1 MHGSVPEG
9 ALCALMGPSGGGK
22 TTLLDLLTGR
32 KDYGRCE
39 GQVLFQGVSIG
50 GQKVRASVEQSETPI
65 HARVFPLGFSGLD
78 SASVSEI
85 RV

>member
-1 MHGSVPEG
+1 MRRGKQLLRAMHGFVPEG

-39 GQVLFQGVSIG
+39 GEVLFQGVSIG
-50 GQKVRASVEQSETPI
+50 RQKVRAP
-65 HARVFPLGFSGLD
+65 P
-78 SASVSEI
+78 
-85 RV
+85 

>member
-1 MHGSVPEG
+1 MFERLSPSQAESGSNGTQGKQLLRSMHGSVPKG

-39 GQVLFQGVSIG
+39 GEILFQGVSIG
-50 GQKVRASVEQSETPI
+50 NQQVRVP
-65 HARVFPLGFSGLD
+65 
-78 SASVSEI
+78 
-85 RV
+85 